1 MSLEEEEIYMAFE
14 STYAG
19 VTNQPQNNFGGN
31 TQPSYGAPQYG
42 APQQMGYG
50 QPIPQQAGAP
60 VPAQAQPKTVPTQ
73 VQPVQQQVQAQAQP
87 QVPASYG
94 TTVDRV
100 VVNKQWASGSK
111 SWMAVV
117 DITTDAEL
125 FLNGLNAW
133 VNPDGVNIIYPGEG
147 RMQNGQPVVN
157 QQGKKVVNHYYTPY
171 VKDGYNGYA
180 EMAKILAPLAQ
191 SAVQTGQGVSDNPSD
206 MGHSNK
212 MFPAPQTVQGAPR
225 AYGSAYVKGMPTRI
239 YGIFVMPVYDENGT
253 CTCRLAMPSRPKKK
267 NGQPVMKDG
276 KQEYTQYVILGK
288 SSREEVTN
296 IVGQAV
302 YDALVK
308 AQQQVQ

>member
-1 MSLEEEEIYMAFE
+1 MAFE
-14 STYAG
+14 KTYAG
-19 VTNQPQNNFGGN
+19 AQQQNFGGN
-31 TQPSYGAPQYG
+31 TQPSYGVPQYG

-50 QPIPQQAGAP
+50 QPVPQQAGMS
-60 VPAQAQPKTVPTQ
+60 VPAQAQPQSMPMQ
-73 VQPVQQQVQAQAQP
+73 AQPVQQQAQAQP

-94 TTVDRV
+94 TTVDRI

-133 VNPDGVNIIYPGEG
+133 VNPDGVNIVYPGED
-147 RMQNGQPVVN
+147 RMQNGQPMLN
-157 QQGKKVVNHYYTPY
+157 QKGKKITNHYYTPLY

-180 EMAKILAPLAQ
+180 EMSKILAPLAQ

-212 MFPAPQTVQGAPR
+212 MFPAPQTGQGAPR

-239 YGIFVMPVYDENGT
+239 YGVFVMPVYDENGT
-253 CTCRLAMPSRPKKK
+253 CTCRLAMPSRPKTK

>member
-1 MSLEEEEIYMAFE
+1 MAFE
-14 STYAG
+14 STYAV

-212 MFPAPQTVQGAPR
+212 MFPAPGQGAPR

>member
-1 MSLEEEEIYMAFE
+1 MAFE

-19 VTNQPQNNFGGN
+19 ANQQQTYGGN
-31 TQPSYGAPQYG
+31 TQPSFGAPQYG
-42 APQQMGYG
+42 VPQQMGYD
-50 QPIPQQAGAP
+50 QPVSQQAGVS
-60 VPAQAQPKTVPTQ
+60 VPAQAQPQAMPMQ
-73 VQPVQQQVQAQAQP
+73 AQPVQQQAQAQS

-94 TTVDRV
+94 TTVDRI

-133 VNPDGVNIIYPGEG
+133 VNPDGVNIVYPGKS
-147 RMQNGQPVVN
+147 RMQNGQPILN
-157 QQGKKVVNHYYTPY
+157 QQGKKVVNHYYTPLY

-180 EMAKILAPLAQ
+180 EMSKILAPLAQ
-191 SAVQTGQGVSDNPSD
+191 SAIQTGQGVSDNPSD

-212 MFPAPQTVQGAPR
+212 MFPAPQTGQGAPR

-239 YGIFVMPVYDENGT
+239 YGVFVMPVYDENGT
-253 CTCRLAMPSRPKKK
+253 CTCRLAMPSRPKTK

-276 KQEYTQYVILGK
+276 KQEYTQFVILGK

-302 YDALVK
+302 YDALMK

>member
-1 MSLEEEEIYMAFE
+1 MAFE
-14 STYAG
+14 NTYAG
-19 VTNQPQNNFGGN
+19 NQQTQFGGN

-42 APQQMGYG
+42 APQVGYG

-60 VPAQAQPKTVPTQ
+60 VPAQAQ

-94 TTVDRV
+94 TTVDRI
-100 VVNKQWASGSK
+100 VVNKQWASGSR

-133 VNPDGVNIIYPGEG
+133 VNPDGVNIVYPGKE
-147 RMQNGQPVVN
+147 RMQNGQPVLN
-157 QQGKKVVNHYYTPY
+157 QQGKKVVNHYYTPLF
-171 VKDGYNGYA
+171 VKAGYNGYA
-180 EMAKILAPLAQ
+180 EMSKILAPLAQ
-191 SAVQTGQGVSDNPSD
+191 SAVQTGQGVSDNPAD

-212 MFPAPQTVQGAPR
+212 MFPAPQTGQGAPR

-239 YGIFVMPVYDENGT
+239 YGVFVMPVYDENGT
-253 CTCRLAMPSRPKKK
+253 CTCRLAMPSRPKTK

-276 KQEYTQYVILGK
+276 KQEYTQFVILGK

>member
-1 MSLEEEEIYMAFE
+1 MAFE
-14 STYAG
+14 NTYAG
-19 VTNQPQNNFGGN
+19 TNQQQTYGGN

-42 APQQMGYG
+42 VPQQMGYG
-50 QPIPQQAGAP
+50 QAPAPQMGYGQPVPQQAGMS
-60 VPAQAQPKTVPTQ
+60 VPAQAQPQAAPTQ
-73 VQPVQQQVQAQAQP
+73 VQPVQQQVQVQAQP

-100 VVNKQWASGSK
+100 VVNKQWTSGSK

-133 VNPDGVNIIYPGEG
+133 VNPDGVNIVYPGEE
-147 RMQNGQPVVN
+147 RMQNGQPVLN
-157 QQGKKVVNHYYTPY
+157 QQGKKVVNHYYTPLF
-171 VKDGYNGYA
+171 VKAGYNGYA
-180 EMAKILAPLAQ
+180 EMSKILAPLAQ
-191 SAVQTGQGVSDNPSD
+191 SAIQTGQGVSDNPSD

-212 MFPAPQTVQGAPR
+212 MFPAPQTGQGAPR

-239 YGIFVMPVYDENGT
+239 YGVFVMPVYDENGT
-253 CTCRLAMPSRPKKK
+253 CTCRLALPSRPKMK

>member
-1 MSLEEEEIYMAFE
+1 MAFE
-14 STYAG
+14 NTYAG
-19 VTNQPQNNFGGN
+19 NQQTQFGGN

-50 QPIPQQAGAP
+50 QAPAPQMGYGQPVQQQAGMS
-60 VPAQAQPKTVPTQ
+60 VPAQAQPQAVPT
-73 VQPVQQQVQAQAQP
+73 QVQAQAQP

-94 TTVDRV
+94 TTVDRI
-100 VVNKQWASGSK
+100 VVNKQWASGSR

-133 VNPDGVNIIYPGEG
+133 VNPDGVNIVYPGKE
-147 RMQNGQPVVN
+147 RMQNGQPVLN
-157 QQGKKVVNHYYTPY
+157 QQGKKVVNHYYTPLF
-171 VKDGYNGYA
+171 VKAGYNGYA
-180 EMAKILAPLAQ
+180 EMSKILAPLAQ

-212 MFPAPQTVQGAPR
+212 MFPAPQTGQGAPR

-253 CTCRLAMPSRPKKK
+253 CTCRLALPSRPKMK

-276 KQEYTQYVILGK
+276 KQEYTRFVILGK

>member
-1 MSLEEEEIYMAFE
+1 MAFE
-14 STYAG
+14 NTYAE
-19 VTNQPQNNFGGN
+19 NQQTQFEGN

-50 QPIPQQAGAP
+50 QAPAPQMGYGQPVPQQAGMS
-60 VPAQAQPKTVPTQ
+60 VPAQAQPQAMPMQ
-73 VQPVQQQVQAQAQP
+73 AQPVQQQAQAQP

-133 VNPDGVNIIYPGEG
+133 VNPDGVNIVYPGED
-147 RMQNGQPVVN
+147 RMQDGQPVLN
-157 QQGKKVVNHYYTPY
+157 QQGKKIVNHYYTPLF
-171 VKDGYNGYA
+171 VKAGYNGYA

-212 MFPAPQTVQGAPR
+212 MFPAPQTGNGAPR

-239 YGIFVMPVYDENGT
+239 YGVFVMPVYDENGT
-253 CTCRLAMPSRPKKK
+253 CTCRLALPSRPKMK

-276 KQEYTQYVILGK
+276 KQEYTQFVILGK

-296 IVGQAV
+296 IVGQVV
-302 YDALVK
+302 YDVLVK
-308 AQQQVQ
+308 AQQQQAQ

>member
-1 MSLEEEEIYMAFE
+1 MAFE
-14 STYAG
+14 NTYAG
-19 VTNQPQNNFGGN
+19 TNQQQFGGN
-31 TQPSYGAPQYG
+31 TQPSFGAPQYG
-42 APQQMGYG
+42 APQMGYG

-60 VPAQAQPKTVPTQ
+60 VP
-73 VQPVQQQVQAQAQP
+73 AQAQP

-100 VVNKQWASGSK
+100 VVNKQWSSGSK

-133 VNPDGVNIIYPGEG
+133 VNPDGVNIVYPGES

-157 QQGKKVVNHYYTPY
+157 QQGKKVVNHYYTPLY

-180 EMAKILAPLAQ
+180 EMSKILVPLAQ

-212 MFPAPQTVQGAPR
+212 MFPAPQTGQGAPR

-253 CTCRLAMPSRPKKK
+253 CTCRLALPSRPKTK

-276 KQEYTQYVILGK
+276 KQEYTQFVILGK

>member
-1 MSLEEEEIYMAFE
+1 MAFE
-14 STYAG
+14 NTYAG
-19 VTNQPQNNFGGN
+19 AQQQNFGGN
-31 TQPSYGAPQYG
+31 TQPSYGAPQQMGYG
-42 APQQMGYG
+42 QAPAPQMGYG
-50 QPIPQQAGAP
+50 QPASKQAGMS
-60 VPAQAQPKTVPTQ
+60 VPAQAQPQAVPTQ

-100 VVNKQWASGSK
+100 VINKQWASGSK

-125 FLNGLNAW
+125 FLNGVNAW
-133 VNPDGVNIIYPGEG
+133 VNPDGVNIVYPGED
-147 RMQNGQPVVN
+147 RMQNGQPMLN
-157 QQGKKVVNHYYTPY
+157 QKGKKITNHYYTPLY

-180 EMAKILAPLAQ
+180 EMSKILAPLAQ

-212 MFPAPQTVQGAPR
+212 MFPAPGQGAPR
-225 AYGSAYVKGMPTRI
+225 AYGSAYVKGMSTRI

>member
-1 MSLEEEEIYMAFE
+1 MAFE

-19 VTNQPQNNFGGN
+19 TQQQNFGGN

-42 APQQMGYG
+42 APQQMGLGQAPAPQMGFG
-50 QPIPQQAGAP
+50 QPVPQQAGAS
-60 VPAQAQPKTVPTQ
+60 
-73 VQPVQQQVQAQAQP
+73 VQAQAQP

-100 VVNKQWASGSK
+100 VVNKEWASGSK

-125 FLNGLNAW
+125 FLNGLNVW
-133 VNPDGVNIIYPGEG
+133 VNPDGVNIVYPGEN
-147 RMQNGQPVVN
+147 RIQNGQPVVN
-157 QQGKKVVNHYYTPY
+157 QQGKKVVNHYYTPLY

-212 MFPAPQTVQGAPR
+212 MFPAPQTGQGAPR

-239 YGIFVMPVYDENGT
+239 YGVFVMPVYDENGT
-253 CTCRLAMPSRPKKK
+253 CTCRLALPSRLKTK

>member
-1 MSLEEEEIYMAFE
+1 MAFE
-14 STYAG
+14 NTYAG
-19 VTNQPQNNFGGN
+19 TNQQQFGGN
-31 TQPSYGAPQYG
+31 TQPSFGVSQYG
-42 APQQMGYG
+42 TPQQMGYGQAPAPQMGYG
-50 QPIPQQAGAP
+50 QPIPQQQAGMP
-60 VPAQAQPKTVPTQ
+60 VPAQAQPQQAMPQ
-73 VQPVQQQVQAQAQP
+73 AQPVQQQMQAQP
-87 QVPASYG
+87 QIPASYG

-133 VNPDGVNIIYPGEG
+133 VNPDGVNIVYPGED
-147 RMQNGQPVVN
+147 RMQNGQPVLN
-157 QQGKKVVNHYYTPY
+157 QQGKKMVNHYYTPLF
-171 VKDGYNGYA
+171 VKGGYNGYA
-180 EMAKILAPLAQ
+180 EMSKILAPLAQ

-212 MFPAPQTVQGAPR
+212 MFPAPQTGQGAPR
-225 AYGSAYVKGMPTRI
+225 AYGSAYVKSMPTRI
-239 YGIFVMPVYDENGT
+239 YGVFVMPVYNENGT
-253 CTCRLAMPSRPKKK
+253 CACRLAMPSRPKMK

-302 YDALVK
+302 YDALMK
-308 AQQQVQ
+308 AQQQIQ

>member
-1 MSLEEEEIYMAFE
+1 MAFE
-14 STYAG
+14 NTYAG
-19 VTNQPQNNFGGN
+19 NQQTQFGGN

-50 QPIPQQAGAP
+50 QAPAPQMGYGQPVQQQAGMS
-60 VPAQAQPKTVPTQ
+60 VPAQAQPQAVPT
-73 VQPVQQQVQAQAQP
+73 QVQAQAQP

-94 TTVDRV
+94 TTVDRI
-100 VVNKQWASGSK
+100 VVNKQWASGSR

-133 VNPDGVNIIYPGEG
+133 VNPDGVNIVYPGEE
-147 RMQNGQPVVN
+147 RMQNGQPVLN
-157 QQGKKVVNHYYTPY
+157 QQGKKVVNHYYTPLF
-171 VKDGYNGYA
+171 VKAGYNGYA
-180 EMAKILAPLAQ
+180 EMSKILAPLAQ

-212 MFPAPQTVQGAPR
+212 MFPAPQTGQGAPR

-253 CTCRLAMPSRPKKK
+253 CTCRLALPSRPKMK

-276 KQEYTQYVILGK
+276 KQEYTQFVILGK

>member
-1 MSLEEEEIYMAFE
+1 MAFE
-14 STYAG
+14 TTYAG
-19 VTNQPQNNFGGN
+19 VNQQQQFGGN
-31 TQPSYGAPQYG
+31 TQPPYTGAQYG
-42 APQQMGYG
+42 APQMGYGQAPAPQMGYG
-50 QPIPQQAGAP
+50 QPIPQQQAGMP
-60 VPAQAQPKTVPTQ
+60 VPAQAQPQQAMPQ
-73 VQPVQQQVQAQAQP
+73 AQPVQQQVQAQQ

-125 FLNGLNAW
+125 FLNGLNVW
-133 VNPDGVNIIYPGEG
+133 VNPDGVNIVYPGED
-147 RMQNGQPVVN
+147 RMQNGQPMLN
-157 QQGKKVVNHYYTPY
+157 QQGKKMVNHYYTPLY
-171 VKDGYNGYA
+171 VKNGYNGYA
-180 EMAKILAPLAQ
+180 EMSKILAPLAQ

-212 MFPAPQTVQGAPR
+212 MFPAPQTGQGAPR

-253 CTCRLAMPSRPKKK
+253 CTCRLALPSRPKTK

-276 KQEYTQYVILGK
+276 KQEYTQFVILGK

-308 AQQQVQ
+308 AQQQQAQ

>member
-1 MSLEEEEIYMAFE
+1 MAFE
-14 STYAG
+14 NTYAG
-19 VTNQPQNNFGGN
+19 AQQQNFGGN
-31 TQPSYGAPQYG
+31 TQPSYGAPQQMGYG
-42 APQQMGYG
+42 QAPAPQMGYG
-50 QPIPQQAGAP
+50 QPASKQAGMS
-60 VPAQAQPKTVPTQ
+60 VPAQAQPQAVPTQ

-100 VVNKQWASGSK
+100 VINKQWASGSK

-133 VNPDGVNIIYPGEG
+133 VNPDGVNIVYPGED
-147 RMQNGQPVVN
+147 RMQNGQPMLN
-157 QQGKKVVNHYYTPY
+157 QKGKKITNHYYTPLY

-180 EMAKILAPLAQ
+180 EMSKILAPLAQ

-212 MFPAPQTVQGAPR
+212 MFPAPGQGAPR

>member
-1 MSLEEEEIYMAFE
+1 MAFE
-14 STYAG
+14 NTYAG
-19 VTNQPQNNFGGN
+19 NQQTQFGGN

-50 QPIPQQAGAP
+50 QAPAPQMGYGQPVQQQAGMS
-60 VPAQAQPKTVPTQ
+60 VPAQAQPQAVPT
-73 VQPVQQQVQAQAQP
+73 QVQAQAQP
-87 QVPASYG
+87 QVPVSYG
-94 TTVDRV
+94 TTVDRI
-100 VVNKQWASGSK
+100 VVNKQWAPGSR

-133 VNPDGVNIIYPGEG
+133 VNPDGVNIVYPGEE
-147 RMQNGQPVVN
+147 RMQNGQPVLN
-157 QQGKKVVNHYYTPY
+157 QQGKKVVNHYYTPLF
-171 VKDGYNGYA
+171 VKAGYNGYA
-180 EMAKILAPLAQ
+180 EMSKILAPLAQ

-212 MFPAPQTVQGAPR
+212 MFPAPQTGQGAPR

-239 YGIFVMPVYDENGT
+239 YGVFVMPVYDENGT
-253 CTCRLAMPSRPKKK
+253 CTCRLAMPSRPKTK

-276 KQEYTQYVILGK
+276 KQEYTQFVILGK

-302 YDALVK
+302 YDVLVK
-308 AQQQVQ
+308 AQQQQAQ

>member
-1 MSLEEEEIYMAFE
+1 MAFE

-19 VTNQPQNNFGGN
+19 ATNQPQNNFGGN
-31 TQPSYGAPQYG
+31 TQPSFGVSQYG
-42 APQQMGYG
+42 TPQQMGYG
-50 QPIPQQAGAP
+50 QPIPQQQAGMP
-60 VPAQAQPKTVPTQ
+60 VPAQAQPQQAMPQ
-73 VQPVQQQVQAQAQP
+73 AQPVQQQMQAQP

-133 VNPDGVNIIYPGEG
+133 VNPDGVNIVYPGED
-147 RMQNGQPVVN
+147 RMQNGQPVLN
-157 QQGKKVVNHYYTPY
+157 QQGKKMVNHYYTPLF
-171 VKDGYNGYA
+171 VKGSYNGYA
-180 EMAKILAPLAQ
+180 EMSKILAPLAQ

-212 MFPAPQTVQGAPR
+212 MFPAPQTGQGAPR
-225 AYGSAYVKGMPTRI
+225 AYGSAYVKSMPTRI
-239 YGIFVMPVYDENGT
+239 YGVFVMPVYDENGT
-253 CTCRLAMPSRPKKK
+253 CTCRLAMPSRPKMK

-302 YDALVK
+302 YDALMK
-308 AQQQVQ
+308 AQQQIQ

>member
-1 MSLEEEEIYMAFE
+1 MAFE
-14 STYAG
+14 NTYAG
-19 VTNQPQNNFGGN
+19 TNQQQFGGN
-31 TQPSYGAPQYG
+31 TQPSFGAPQYG

-50 QPIPQQAGAP
+50 QPVPQQAGMS
-60 VPAQAQPKTVPTQ
+60 VPAQAQPQAMPMQ
-73 VQPVQQQVQAQAQP
+73 VQPVQQQAQAQP

-94 TTVDRV
+94 TTVDRI
-100 VVNKQWASGSK
+100 VVNKQWTSGSK

-133 VNPDGVNIIYPGEG
+133 VNPDGVNIVYPGED
-147 RMQNGQPVVN
+147 RMQNGQPMLN
-157 QQGKKVVNHYYTPY
+157 QKGKKITNHYYTPLY

-180 EMAKILAPLAQ
+180 EMSKILAPLAQ
-191 SAVQTGQGVSDNPSD
+191 SAIQTGQGVSDNPSD

-212 MFPAPQTVQGAPR
+212 MFPAPQTGQGAPR

-239 YGIFVMPVYDENGT
+239 YGVFVMPVYDENGT
-253 CTCRLAMPSRPKKK
+253 CTCRLALPSRPKMK

-302 YDALVK
+302 YDVLVK
-308 AQQQVQ
+308 AQQQIQ

>member
-1 MSLEEEEIYMAFE
+1 MAFE
-14 STYAG
+14 NTYAG
-19 VTNQPQNNFGGN
+19 NQQTQFGGN

-42 APQQMGYG
+42 VPQQMGYG
-50 QPIPQQAGAP
+50 QAPAPQMGYVQPVLQQAGMS
-60 VPAQAQPKTVPTQ
+60 VPAQAQPQAMPMQ
-73 VQPVQQQVQAQAQP
+73 AQPVQQQAQAQP

-94 TTVDRV
+94 TTVDRI
-100 VVNKQWASGSK
+100 VVNKQWVSGSK

-133 VNPDGVNIIYPGEG
+133 VNPDGVNIVYPSEE
-147 RMQNGQPVVN
+147 RMQNGQPVLN
-157 QQGKKVVNHYYTPY
+157 QQGKKVVNHYYTPLF
-171 VKDGYNGYA
+171 VKAGYNGYA
-180 EMAKILAPLAQ
+180 EMSKILAPLAQ
-191 SAVQTGQGVSDNPSD
+191 SAVQTGQGVSDNPAD

-212 MFPAPQTVQGAPR
+212 MFPAPQTGQGAPR

-239 YGIFVMPVYDENGT
+239 YGVFVMPVYDENGT
-253 CTCRLAMPSRPKKK
+253 CTCRLAMPSRPKTK

-276 KQEYTQYVILGK
+276 KQEYNQFVILGK

-308 AQQQVQ
+308 AQQQQAQ

>member
-1 MSLEEEEIYMAFE
+1 MAFE
-14 STYAG
+14 NTYAG
-19 VTNQPQNNFGGN
+19 AQQQNFGGN
-31 TQPSYGAPQYG
+31 TQPSYGAPQQMGYG
-42 APQQMGYG
+42 QAPAPQMGYG
-50 QPIPQQAGAP
+50 QPASKQAGMS
-60 VPAQAQPKTVPTQ
+60 VPAQAQPQAVPTQ

-100 VVNKQWASGSK
+100 VINKQWASGSK

-125 FLNGLNAW
+125 FLNGVNAW
-133 VNPDGVNIIYPGEG
+133 VNPDGVNIVYPGED
-147 RMQNGQPVVN
+147 RMQNGQPMLN
-157 QQGKKVVNHYYTPY
+157 QKGKKITNHYYTPLY

-180 EMAKILAPLAQ
+180 EMSKILAPLAQ

-212 MFPAPQTVQGAPR
+212 MFPAPGQGAPR

>member
-1 MSLEEEEIYMAFE
+1 MAFE
-14 STYAG
+14 NTYAG
-19 VTNQPQNNFGGN
+19 NQQTQFGGN

-50 QPIPQQAGAP
+50 QAPTPQMGYGQPIPQQQAGMPA
-60 VPAQAQPKTVPTQ
+60 PAQAQPQQAMPQ
-73 VQPVQQQVQAQAQP
+73 AQPVQQQMQAQP

-133 VNPDGVNIIYPGEG
+133 VNPDGVNIVYPGED
-147 RMQNGQPVVN
+147 RMQNGQPVLN
-157 QQGKKVVNHYYTPY
+157 QQGKKMVNHYYTPLF
-171 VKDGYNGYA
+171 VKGGYNGYA
-180 EMAKILAPLAQ
+180 EMSKILAPLAQ

-212 MFPAPQTVQGAPR
+212 MFPAPQTGQGAPR

-239 YGIFVMPVYDENGT
+239 YGVFVMPVYDENGT
-253 CTCRLAMPSRPKKK
+253 CTCRLALPSRPKTK

-302 YDALVK
+302 YDALMK
-308 AQQQVQ
+308 AQQQIQ

>member
-1 MSLEEEEIYMAFE
+1 MAFE

-19 VTNQPQNNFGGN
+19 ANQQQTYGGN
-31 TQPSYGAPQYG
+31 TQPSFGAPQYG
-42 APQQMGYG
+42 VPQQMGYG
-50 QPIPQQAGAP
+50 QASNPQMGYGQPASQQAGMS
-60 VPAQAQPKTVPTQ
+60 VPAQAQP
-73 VQPVQQQVQAQAQP
+73 QPVQQPVQTQAQP

-133 VNPDGVNIIYPGEG
+133 VNPDGVNIVYPGES

-157 QQGKKVVNHYYTPY
+157 QQGKKVVNHYYTPLY

-180 EMAKILAPLAQ
+180 EMSKILAPLAQ

-212 MFPAPQTVQGAPR
+212 MFPAPQTGQGAPR

-239 YGIFVMPVYDENGT
+239 YGVFVMPVYDENGT
-253 CTCRLAMPSRPKKK
+253 CTCRLALPSRPKMK

>member
-1 MSLEEEEIYMAFE
+1 MAFE

-276 KQEYTQYVILGK
+276 KQEYTQYVILG
-288 SSREEVTN
+288 REEVTN

>member
-1 MSLEEEEIYMAFE
+1 MAFE
-14 STYAG
+14 NTYAG
-19 VTNQPQNNFGGN
+19 AQQQNFVGN
-31 TQPSYGAPQYG
+31 TQPSYGAPQQMGYG
-42 APQQMGYG
+42 QAPAPQMGYG
-50 QPIPQQAGAP
+50 QPASKQAGMS
-60 VPAQAQPKTVPTQ
+60 VPAQAQPQAVPTQ

-100 VVNKQWASGSK
+100 VINKQWASGSK

-133 VNPDGVNIIYPGEG
+133 VNPDGVNIVYPGED
-147 RMQNGQPVVN
+147 RMQNGQPMLN
-157 QQGKKVVNHYYTPY
+157 QKGKKITNHYYTPLY

-180 EMAKILAPLAQ
+180 EMSKILAPLAQ

-212 MFPAPQTVQGAPR
+212 MFPAPGQGAPR

>member
-1 MSLEEEEIYMAFE
+1 MAFE
-14 STYAG
+14 NTYAG
-19 VTNQPQNNFGGN
+19 NQQQQFGGN
-31 TQPSYGAPQYG
+31 TQPSYGAQYG
-42 APQQMGYG
+42 APQMGYGQAPAPQMGYG
-50 QPIPQQAGAP
+50 QPIPQQQAGMP
-60 VPAQAQPKTVPTQ
+60 VPAQAQPQQAMPQ
-73 VQPVQQQVQAQAQP
+73 AQPVQQQMQAQP
-87 QVPASYG
+87 QVPVSYG

-133 VNPDGVNIIYPGEG
+133 VNPDGVNIVYPGES

-157 QQGKKVVNHYYTPY
+157 QQGKKVVNHYYTPLY

-180 EMAKILAPLAQ
+180 EMSKILAPLAQ

-212 MFPAPQTVQGAPR
+212 MFPAPQTGQGTPR

-239 YGIFVMPVYDENGT
+239 YGVFVMPVYDENGT
-253 CTCRLAMPSRPKKK
+253 CTCRLAMPSRPKTK

-276 KQEYTQYVILGK
+276 KQEYTQFVILGK

-302 YDALVK
+302 YDALMK

>member
-1 MSLEEEEIYMAFE
+1 MAFE
-14 STYAG
+14 NTYAG
-19 VTNQPQNNFGGN
+19 ANQQQNFGGN
-31 TQPSYGAPQYG
+31 TQPSYAGAQYG
-42 APQQMGYG
+42 APQMGYGQAPAPQMGYG
-50 QPIPQQAGAP
+50 QPIPQQQAGMP
-60 VPAQAQPKTVPTQ
+60 VPAQAQPQQAMPQ
-73 VQPVQQQVQAQAQP
+73 AQPVQQQVQAQQ

-125 FLNGLNAW
+125 FLNGLNVW
-133 VNPDGVNIIYPGEG
+133 VNPDGVNIVYPGED
-147 RMQNGQPVVN
+147 RMQNGQPMLN
-157 QQGKKVVNHYYTPY
+157 QQGKKVVNHYYTPLF
-171 VKDGYNGYA
+171 VKSGYNGYA
-180 EMAKILAPLAQ
+180 EMQKLLAPLAQ

-206 MGHSNK
+206 FGHSNK
-212 MFPAPQTVQGAPR
+212 MFPAPQTGNGAPR

-239 YGIFVMPVYDENGT
+239 YGVFVMPVYDENGT
-253 CTCRLAMPSRPKKK
+253 CTCRLAMPSRPKTK

-276 KQEYTQYVILGK
+276 KQEYTQFVILGK

-308 AQQQVQ
+308 AQQQQAQ